1 MLPSPLAGGAPVTPL
16 VAPAN
21 EGEVQGCL
29 DNARQAELTM
39 MDRAGST
46 WRMDGYT
53 RYPGEGR
60 SSITTFAPSVDPD
73 LPYLAHHYELAAAHR
88 TWRIYSGVPPA
99 VYAGTVWQRLLPS
112 GGSGAIVPAS
122 QLFADLRRGTLP
134 AFSLVRPGVGYSEE
148 PPEDVGDGDAWLG
161 QLVGALGRSPDW
173 RSTAVFVTYDE
184 GGGFYDNGPPPVV
197 PGTLGDGTRTPLVIV
212 SPYARRGTYSGT
224 TTNLSVLSFTQHLF
238 GLPPLDARN
247 AAQDDLAGAFDLAA
261 RPLPPPRRRPP
272 TGRHPGRRGR
282 PRRRRSPRPRRR
294 HARLLPPHRPR
305 PGRQHRLV
313 HPRRRVGPH
322 TP

>member
-1 MLPSPLAGGAPVTPL
+1 MGS
-16 VAPAN
+16 VA
-21 EGEVQGCL
+21 Q
-29 DNARQAELTM
+29 Q
-39 MDRAGST
+39 
-46 WRMDGYT
+46 
-53 RYPGEGR
+53 
-60 SSITTFAPSVDPD
+60 
-73 LPYLAHHYELAAAHR
+73 AAAHR

-112 GGSGAIVPAS
+112 GGSGGIVPAS

-184 GGGFYDNGPPPVV
+184 GGGFYDNVPPPVV

-247 AAQDDLAGAFDLAA
+247 AAQDDLAGAFDLTA
-261 RPLPPPRRRPP
+261 RPLPPPRPP
-272 TGRHPGRRGR
+272 VDPPATVGFAAGPLEDLPAMVPGHPLAVQLQIDTPGLTRATGASGTVRLAVTPPAGV
-282 PRRRRSPRPRRR
+282 PRPAGIPAAVAVRDG
-294 HARLLPPHRPR
+294 A
-305 PGRQHRLV
+305 GRLV
-313 HPRRRVGPH
+313 LDVAMPGYYRLTARGPDGSIGWCTLDVGVGPN